1 MAVWMRSP
9 SCSPSPTR
17 CHVRSTSVEV
27 DSIEVFRKSLKV
39 NSQDPFIQM
48 RASRAQSLMVMIVL
62 CGAPRY
68 CGHADAFS
76 PPPPA
81 GRLSTGAPRRQAP
94 VCRRVGHPHLVPS
107 AAPRL
112 PAHTRIGAGG
122 AASEGCS
129 PGVSHAGSQD
139 RVQAMSKRSFDGSRA
154 VKHVSSS
161 MVDAVQ
167 ALEEEARARQPG
179 ADATTRDEE
188 DRVMRV
194 LALCSRSAKLDASGV
209 AVAQALR
216 AFETIRPSAKPSLP
230 EAAASSPARSPPS
243 VFVYSALLGVC
254 AKAGAEEEASLV
266 MRMMRAD
273 GVKPNV
279 VLYSAYISLFAT
291 TGARGDRRA
300 PYKAIQ
306 ALDEMRA
313 LGLTPNEYTY
323 SSVIASCGSVTKQ
336 IGCRAAVDLG
346 RSLMAA
352 MRRDALEVTAVPFNT
367 LLAGCARAVGSDG
380 DAMDVC
386 WQLVGEMRKQGV
398 AMTVVT
404 YTTLID
410 AGARAQD
417 ERVLDQGMQLL
428 QEMKEVGLE
437 PNVVTFNA
445 MFKAFATAARAA
457 VDAGRPAAGSRTRG
471 ARGQK
476 RGTERSQRAG
486 RGVFPRRGRGG
497 GHGRVGHDGAQAR
510 GNRKKRAKQ
519 MLDSAMLLLED
530 MRGMGL
536 VPDVYSF
543 NTLLSACACAAAEGR
558 RAPKRGL
565 RALELMQEANLPPSA
580 QAFNQLLEAC
590 SIAEEAGAQDGLEI
604 GLRVRA
610 LLWSHE
616 QELSPPPSRG
626 SFASTF
632 VTPVAAASQPPAAN
646 HQMLTACSYGRVGV
660 CAIACACVRA
670 SCAASMR
677 NLHAE
682 WRGARS
688 CCALCHVMCSQSLS
702 SDRGG
707 IEGHVSLS
715 IYPRHPEPRALNS
728 SRRH

>member
-1 MAVWMRSP
+1 MP
-9 SCSPSPTR
+9 S
-17 CHVRSTSVEV
+17 
-27 DSIEVFRKSLKV
+27 I
-39 NSQDPFIQM
+39 
-48 RASRAQSLMVMIVL
+48 AGAAQSLVVMILL

-68 CGHADAFS
+68 CRHADAFS
-76 PPPPA
+76 PPLPV
-81 GRLSTGAPRRQAP
+81 GHLSTGAARRQA
-94 VCRRVGHPHLVPS
+94 VCRSGGHPRLVPS

-122 AASEGCS
+122 AAGEGCS
-129 PGVSHAGSQD
+129 PGAAHVGAQD

-154 VKHVSSS
+154 VKHVSS
-161 MVDAVQ
+161 MLVDAVQ

-179 ADATTRDEE
+179 ADAATRDEE

-209 AVAQALR
+209 AMAQALR
-216 AFETIRPSAKPSLP
+216 AFETIRPSAKPSLA

-243 VFVYSALLGVC
+243 VFVYSALLDVC

-266 MRMMRAD
+266 MRMMRGD
-273 GVKPNV
+273 GVEPNV

-313 LGLTPNEYTY
+313 LDLTPNEYTY
-323 SSVIASCGSVTKQ
+323 SSVIASCASVTKQ

-386 WQLVGEMRKQGV
+386 WQLVGDMRKQGV

-428 QEMKEVGLE
+428 QEMKEEGLE

-445 MFKAFATAARAA
+445 MFKALATAARAA
-457 VDAGRPAAGSRTRG
+457 VDAGRPDAGSRTRG

-476 RGTERSQRAG
+476 RGTQRSQRAG
-486 RGVFPRRGRGG
+486 RGVFPRGGRGG
-497 GHGRVGHDGAQAR
+497 RGGSHGRVGHDGAQAR

-519 MLDSAMLLLED
+519 MLDSAMALLEE

-536 VPDVYSF
+536 VPDVSSF

-616 QELSPPPSRG
+616 QELSPSRG

-632 VTPVAAASQPPAAN
+632 VTPVTATSQPPTTRCWLRAR
-646 HQMLTACSYGRVGV
+646 MGV
-660 CAIACACVRA
+660 WAPV
-670 SCAASMR
+670 
-677 NLHAE
+677 
-682 WRGARS
+682 
-688 CCALCHVMCSQSLS
+688 
-702 SDRGG
+702 
-707 IEGHVSLS
+707 
-715 IYPRHPEPRALNS
+715 
-728 SRRH
+728 